1 VHLKQQ
7 IISAL
12 DSKNPELK
20 KIMLNV
26 RKQVSRYEAA
36 KKAGTLKI
44 ILFGGVNGGA
54 NELG

>member
-20 KIMLNV
+20 KILLNV

-36 KKAGTLKI
+36 KKAGTLKKTDSATAR
-44 ILFGGVNGGA
+44 LF
-54 NELG
+54 

>member
-12 DSKNPELK
+12 DSKNSELK

-26 RKQVSRYEAA
+26 RKQVSRYETA
-36 KKAGTLKI
+36 KKAGTLKKTDSATAR
-44 ILFGGVNGGA
+44 LF
-54 NELG
+54 